1 MPKKYIDLHLHTTA
15 SDGSFT
21 PKQLLTKAKEL
32 GFSAIAITDHDTID
46 GIAEGIELAEKLD
59 IELVP
64 GIEMNT
70 DYENTEIHVLGYYID
85 YKDQKFIDKL
95 ASLKEARYNRI
106 KRIVGKLNDLGLVI
120 DFEEVKKNADG
131 GALGR
136 PHVAQ
141 IMLDKGYV
149 EEWSEAFDKYIAKG
163 APAYVER
170 KKLTPQEAIQLIKEF
185 GGIPV
190 VAHPVL
196 IERDELLEQLIEWG
210 VEGIEVYHTEQD
222 EEDSK
227 RYLEF
232 AQKNG
237 LLITGGSDCHGPR
250 RKGEVLIGKIKAS
263 YDILESLRQYRS
275 N

>member
-21 PKQLLTKAKEL
+21 PSQLVTKAKEL

-46 GIAEGIELAEKLD
+46 GITEGIDLAEKLD

-106 KRIVGKLNDLGLVI
+106 KRIVGKLNALGLEI

-196 IERDELLEQLIEWG
+196 IERDELLDQLIEWG
-210 VEGIEVYHTEQD
+210 IEGIEVYHTEQD
-222 EEDSK
+222 DKDSK

-232 AQKNG
+232 AQKNS